1 MAALDLVL
9 PPPAALPLAA
19 GLNWRSLIPPAVALD
34 PEPVTETNPLTAF
47 RELLKQSNAHFKEL
61 FQQGVP
67 AYELVPARA
76 QFMDEVLQ
84 RVWRRFFEVDPP
96 DLTLAAVGGYGRGEL
111 HPSSDVDLMILLG
124 ERAAAARLGE
134 EWRRE
139 ARAGLQALVQR
150 EPMAEPAD
158 LLALA
163 QKVDT
168 ELANAVADGFAG

>member
-1 MAALDLVL
+1 M
-9 PPPAALPLAA
+9 
-19 GLNWRSLIPPAVALD
+19 
-34 PEPVTETNPLTAF
+34 
-47 RELLKQSNAHFKEL
+47 LKQSNAHFKEL

-124 ERAAAARLGE
+124 ERALDTCRSGIEDFLTFLWDIGLEVGHSVRTVEDCAREGAADITIATSLMEARLLMGN
-134 EWRRE
+134 
-139 ARAGLQALVQR
+139 QALFER
-150 EPMAEPAD
+150 MR
-158 LLALA
+158 
-163 QKVDT
+163 
-168 ELANAVADGFAG
+168 AVTGPDRIWPDAAFF